1 MSRADHWFKFYYHR
15 ILVSCSGWKDD
26 EFGAFVKLLIHQFD
40 KGFVPKSENELKRII
55 SSYKKNWPL
64 LSTKFKEEE
73 PGKLINHVMDEI
85 RKDRQ
90 KKAEAN
96 KINGVK
102 GGRPPDKNKTQNN
115 PSGYKNERHIYSNSD
130 SNSEFEDK
138 DGAEEKETFYLPPNG
153 FFSDEIE
160 KGCLLTETQTGATI
174 EFIRLKCSKKI
185 NEKDVSDEWEAFKI
199 QQFGKH
205 EWYNS
210 FEDLLS
216 HFRNS
221 LKLEKQKKNG
231 TETNSTIVKSR
242 PGKSTGAV
250 ALYQD
255 LKNDLTGS

>member
-40 KGFVPKSENELKRII
+40 KGFVPKDENELKRII

-85 RKDRQ
+85 RNERIAKSE
-90 KKAEAN
+90 KN
-96 KINGVK
+96 KQIGK
-102 GGRPPDKNKTQNN
+102 LGGRPKNKIETESKPN
-115 PSGYKNERHIYSNSD
+115 GYENKSHIYSNSN

-138 DGAEEKETFYLPPNG
+138 VGEEEKETFYLPANG
-153 FFSDEIE
+153 FFSDELE
-160 KGCLLTETQTGATI
+160 KDCLLTEIQIGSTI

-185 NEKDVSDEWEAFKI
+185 SEKDVGDEWEAFKI

-205 EWYNS
+205 EWYNG

-221 LKLEKQKKNG
+221 LKISIINGNSKNG
-231 TETNSTIVKSR
+231 TTKQNNTHRAVI
-242 PGKSTGAV
+242 TGTA
-250 ALYQD
+250 AGA
-255 LKNDLTGS
+255 GSL

>member
-40 KGFVPKSENELKRII
+40 KGFVPKDENELKRII

-64 LSTKFKEEE
+64 LATKFKEEE

-96 KINGVK
+96 KINGGK
-102 GGRPPDKNKTQNN
+102 GGRPAEKNKTQNN
-115 PSGYKNERHIYSNSD
+115 PSGFKNERHIYSNSN
-130 SNSEFEDK
+130 SNSEFEDNV
-138 DGAEEKETFYLPPNG
+138 GAEEKETFILPPNG

-160 KGCLLTETQTGATI
+160 KDCLLTEIQIGATI
-174 EFIRLKCSKKI
+174 VFIRLKCSKKI
-185 NEKDVSDEWEAFKI
+185 NEQEVKDEWEAFKI

-221 LKLEKQKKNG
+221 LKLEKLKKNG
-231 TETNSTIVKSR
+231 TETNSTIIKSR

-255 LKNDLTGS
+255 LKNDITGS